1 MRKVIRLTESEL
13 TSLIKNI
20 VNETEMNEGPENF
33 FNPEAMETGD
43 AILTIALTVIGMLG
57 FAGYDIL
64 RDMAKK
70 LMKKGKKQE
79 AHKLMSFID
88 EHESGEEESDTYDSQ
103 GNFKGKGKPMGNMD
117 TEEDSPMMESRII
130 RRRNR

>member
-1 MRKVIRLTESEL
+1 MKKVIRLTESEL

-79 AHKLMSFID
+79 AHQLMSFID
-88 EHESGEEESDTYDSQ
+88 EHESGEEGMED
-103 GNFKGKGKPMGNMD
+103 MD
-117 TEEDSPMMESRII
+117 TDERIMGMKPSDDMEMPKDRMMESRIV
-130 RRRNR
+130 RRRR

>member
-1 MRKVIRLTESEL
+1 MKKVIRLTESEL

-20 VNETEMNEGPENF
+20 VNETEMNEQAENF

-64 RDMAKK
+64 RDMAMK
-70 LMKKGKKQE
+70 LMKKGKKQD

-88 EHESGEEESDTYDSQ
+88 EHQKGEE
-103 GNFKGKGKPMGNMD
+103 GMGEMD
-117 TEEDSPMMESRII
+117 EEEYPMMESRIV
-130 RRRNR
+130 RRRR

>member
-20 VNETEMNEGPENF
+20 VNETEMNEQPV
-33 FNPEAMETGD
+33 NPEVMETGD

-79 AHKLMSFID
+79 AHQLISFID
-88 EHESGEEESDTYDSQ
+88 EHESGEEGMED
-103 GNFKGKGKPMGNMD
+103 MD
-117 TEEDSPMMESRII
+117 TDERIMGMKPSDDMEMPKERMMESRIV
-130 RRRNR
+130 RRRR

>member
-1 MRKVIRLTESEL
+1 MKKVIRLTESEL

-20 VNETEMNEGPENF
+20 VNETEMNEVENF

-103 GNFKGKGKPMGNMD
+103 GNFKGKGKPMGEID
-117 TEEDSPMMESRII
+117 KSI
-130 RRRNR
+130 

>member
-1 MRKVIRLTESEL
+1 MKKVIRLTESEL

-20 VNETEMNEGPENF
+20 VNETEMNEQPV
-33 FNPEAMETGD
+33 NPEVMETGD

-79 AHKLMSFID
+79 AHQLISFID
-88 EHESGEEESDTYDSQ
+88 EHESGEEGMED
-103 GNFKGKGKPMGNMD
+103 MD
-117 TEEDSPMMESRII
+117 TDERIMGMKPSDDMEMPKERMMESRIV
-130 RRRNR
+130 RRRR

>member
-1 MRKVIRLTESEL
+1 MKKVIRLTESEL

-20 VNETEMNEGPENF
+20 VNETEMNEQTV
-33 FNPEAMETGD
+33 NPEVMETGD

-79 AHKLMSFID
+79 AHQLISFID
-88 EHESGEEESDTYDSQ
+88 EHESGEEEHDTYNSQ
-103 GNFKGKGKPMGNMD
+103 GNFEGKRKSMGDMD
-117 TEEDSPMMESRII
+117 TEEDSPMMESRIV
-130 RRRNR
+130 RRRR

>member
-33 FNPEAMETGD
+33 FNPEAMKTGD

-70 LMKKGKKQE
+70 LTKRLS
-79 AHKLMSFID
+79 KLSSM
-88 EHESGEEESDTYDSQ
+88 
-103 GNFKGKGKPMGNMD
+103 
-117 TEEDSPMMESRII
+117 
-130 RRRNR
+130 